1 MRTVFY
7 AVAGLFLVAGAYL
20 CLWPVPVEP
29 VAWQAPPA
37 PGYVGVHAVN
47 QRLSELAH
55 APLGDYIGPE
65 DVTLGPDGWLY
76 IAVEGGHI
84 LRLRPPASTGG
95 DEATATT
102 DWQLERFASTGGRP
116 LGLAFAPAG
125 ATLPAGWTESD
136 LVVADAYI
144 GLLRIDSRG
153 EVELLTDEAA
163 GRAIKYADGVDIDSQ
178 GIIYFTDASTRF
190 GAKDYRGTFAASVLD
205 ILEHSGSGRLLRYDP
220 HSDTTE
226 ELRTGLNFPNGVALS
241 RDEQALFIAETGSYR
256 ILRYSIAREPT
267 SAGDDSDEL
276 EVVVANLPGYP
287 DNIRRGADGRYW
299 CGLTR
304 PRSALLDGMSQSPF
318 QRKLVVRLPSWLRPI
333 PPSYGHVFAFDE
345 SGTIVRDLQDPSGT
359 YPSTTGATEID
370 GRLYVQSL
378 HAHGVLGYL
387 DPIPAAP

>member
-1 MRTVFY
+1 M
-7 AVAGLFLVAGAYL
+7 
-20 CLWPVPVEP
+20 
-29 VAWQAPPA
+29 
-37 PGYVGVHAVN
+37 
-47 QRLSELAH
+47 
-55 APLGDYIGPE
+55 
-65 DVTLGPDGWLY
+65 TLGPDGWLY
-76 IAVEGGHI
+76 VAVEGGHI
-84 LRLRPPASTGG
+84 VRLRPPAGTGDAG
-95 DEATATT
+95 AATAS
-102 DWQLERFASTGGRP
+102 DWQLEQFASTGGRP

-144 GLLRIDSRG
+144 GLLRIDRLG

-163 GRAIKYADGVDIDSQ
+163 GRAIRYADGVDIDSQ

-190 GAKDYRGTFAASVLD
+190 GAKDYGGTFAASVLD

-220 HSDTTE
+220 HQGTTE

-241 RDEQALFIAETGSYR
+241 RDEQALFVAETGSYR
-256 ILRYSIAREPT
+256 ILRYPIAREPA
-267 SAGDDSDEL
+267 SAGDGSDEL
-276 EVVVANLPGYP
+276 EVVIDNLPGYP

-345 SGTIVRDLQDPSGT
+345 RGTIVRDLQDPSGT
-359 YPSTTGATEID
+359 YPSTTGAAEID

-378 HAHGVLGYL
+378 HAHGMLGYL
-387 DPIPAAP
+387 DEIPAP